1 MVYHQIWLIFLLAS
15 HLFVY
20 TTKLN
25 KRKKEKKKE
34 KNAGFRGLG
43 QGGKKEVASY
53 GMWLHSW
60 GKRGS
65 FHVFI

>member
-43 QGGKKEVASY
+43 QGGKRKLLAAVCGCTAEGNGEVSTC
-53 GMWLHSW
+53 L
-60 GKRGS
+60 
-65 FHVFI
+65 